1 MLFTYCNCNN
11 CRDIF
16 INLFSDHVFSW
27 NADKYIKILTT
38 PNTQSAP
45 KFIEKKNGIFK
56 YTWIYRKS
64 FDVIEILTNF
74 ISLISPNRIMDN
86 NYHYFLL
93 TFLLT
98 KLCLIY
104 VHVYNLHCN
113 IGFAAIIYTR
123 MVLYYL
129 HTDLIISGIIG

>member
-1 MLFTYCNCNN
+1 MFMLNKISESESESESESTYCNCNN

-56 YTWIYRKS
+56 YT
-64 FDVIEILTNF
+64 
-74 ISLISPNRIMDN
+74 
-86 NYHYFLL
+86 
-93 TFLLT
+93 
-98 KLCLIY
+98 
-104 VHVYNLHCN
+104 
-113 IGFAAIIYTR
+113 
-123 MVLYYL
+123 
-129 HTDLIISGIIG
+129 